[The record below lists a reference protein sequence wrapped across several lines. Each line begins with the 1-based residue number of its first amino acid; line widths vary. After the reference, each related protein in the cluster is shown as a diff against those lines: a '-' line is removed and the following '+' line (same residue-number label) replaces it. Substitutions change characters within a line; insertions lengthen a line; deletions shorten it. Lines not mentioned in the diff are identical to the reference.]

1 MKPTLTILTAL
12 LLAPLAALPAAVAET
27 PRARPNIISLLTD
40 DQRDSTLGAMGH
52 PFVKTPHL
60 NALMRDSVR
69 FKNAYIATPVCSPS
83 CISFFTGMPECKR
96 RLKSAATSLTM
107 KHVSQYLRLE
117 RDP

>member
-1 MKPTLTILTAL
+1 MKFILAFFLCPVL
-12 LLAPLAALPAAVAET
+12 LLSGFLQAGE
-27 PRARPNIISLLTD
+27 RPNIIFLLTD
-40 DQRDSTLGAMGH
+40 DQRDNTLGAMGH

-60 NALMRDSVR
+60 DALMRDSVR